1 MKRTADRETR
11 AWEEPSRRRI
21 HIDINR
27 QDRDGHA
34 PAPYTG
40 PTPRVG
46 EHVVAFEPEDGVRA
60 DAVVLSVNP
69 DRCLVVLD
77 VDWDSMDDDDMARH
91 QSPPSAT

>member
-1 MKRTADRETR
+1 M
-11 AWEEPSRRRI
+11 RRI
-21 HIDINR
+21 QIDINR
-27 QDRDGHA
+27 QDRDGHT

-40 PTPRVG
+40 PTPQVG

-77 VDWDSMDDDDMARH
+77 VDWDSMDDDDVART
-91 QSPPSAT
+91 PVVWELPSECDARQYTVVL